1 MILKSINII
10 KLVLDDNNSVF
21 NTMRIENLQKYVM
34 VKKSFAIET
43 QNVLKSIRDTI
54 ITYLKDEKNSEMG
67 SVAN

>member
-10 KLVLDDNNSVF
+10 KLVLDGNNSVF

-34 VKKSFAIET
+34 VKKYFAIET